1 MNIRKNQFVLFI
13 LVLTLSAASA
23 NADLK
28 PVYSRHGMVAGPE
41 ANAVHAGVEIL
52 RRGGNAFDA
61 AAAIGFALAATY
73 PEAGN
78 LGGGGFLAGLTA
90 DGRRIAL
97 DFREKAPL
105 AAKRD
110 MYLSATGAVIAGLS
124 ADSLLAVGVPGTVHG
139 LLTMQKDYGTLPR
152 MDILAPAI
160 RLAEKG
166 FAVNYVFAKSLADEK
181 TKKRLTRFDST
192 AAVFYPNGEPLAF
205 GDLFKQP
212 DLAKTLRL
220 IRDHGADG
228 FYKGETAKRLTS
240 YMKKHGG
247 IVAMEDLANYSCV
260 YRDPIVFSYR
270 GYELMT
276 SPPPSSGGVTLAQIL
291 KLIEP
296 LPLKAM
302 RYHSAAYIH
311 TIVEAERLAFA
322 DRNYFLGDPDFTDI
336 PMKELL
342 SNEYINQRR
351 ELMPFLRAGDSQGTA
366 HGGMESLETTHYA
379 VVDSFGNAA
388 AITYTLNGGYGVGA
402 VVEGA
407 GFLLNNEMDDFNA
420 KPGASNMYGLVE
432 GEANAIAP
440 GKRMLSSMTPLI
452 ITKENQFAFTIG
464 TPGGPTIITT
474 NLQIFLNIVEFG
486 MNIREAID
494 AKRFH
499 HQWLP
504 DKIAYEKYAFSPE
517 TMDKL
522 EEMGYKLDETNQ
534 LGFAAGIQRIDG
546 VLAGCAD
553 GRGDGLAEGY

>member
-1 MNIRKNQFVLFI
+1 MNIRKNRFGLLI
-13 LVLTLSAASA
+13 IALTLSAASA

-28 PVYSRHGMVAGPE
+28 PVYSRQGMAAGPE

-52 RRGGNAFDA
+52 RSGGNAFDA
-61 AAAIGFALAATY
+61 AAAIGFALAVTY

-78 LGGGGFLAGLTA
+78 LGGGGFLTGLTA

-110 MYLSATGAVIAGLS
+110 MYLSATGVVVSGLS
-124 ADSLLAVGVPGTVHG
+124 ADSLLAVGVPGAVHG

-152 MDILAPAI
+152 AGILAPAI

-166 FAVNYVFAKSLADEK
+166 FSVSYVFAKSLAGEK
-181 TKKRLTRFDST
+181 TKKRLTKFDTT
-192 AAVFYPNGEPLAF
+192 ASVFYPNGEPLTF
-205 GDLFKQP
+205 GDLFQQP

-220 IRDHGADG
+220 IRDHGAEG
-228 FYKGETAKRLTS
+228 FYQGETAQRLTG
-240 YMKKHGG
+240 YMKKLGG
-247 IVAMEDLANYSCV
+247 IVSMEDLANYSCV
-260 YRDPIVFSYR
+260 YRDPIVFSYK

-276 SPPPSSGGVTLAQIL
+276 LPPPSSGGVVLAQIL

-322 DRNYFLGDPDFTDI
+322 DRNYYLGDPDFIDI
-336 PMKELL
+336 PMEKLL
-342 SNEYINQRR
+342 SDEYINQRR
-351 ELMPFLRAGDSQGTA
+351 ELIPFLRAGDSQGTA
-366 HGGMESLETTHYA
+366 HGGAESLETTHYA
-379 VVDSFGNAA
+379 VVDAAGNAA

-407 GFLLNNEMDDFNA
+407 GFLLNNEMDDFTA
-420 KPGASNMYGLVE
+420 KPGAPNMYGLME

-452 ITKENQFAFTIG
+452 VTKENQFAFTIG

-494 AKRFH
+494 VRRFH

-504 DKIAYEKYAFSPE
+504 DKITHEKYAFSPE

-522 EEMGYKLDETNQ
+522 VEMGYKLDETNQ

-546 VLAGCAD
+546 VLAGYSD